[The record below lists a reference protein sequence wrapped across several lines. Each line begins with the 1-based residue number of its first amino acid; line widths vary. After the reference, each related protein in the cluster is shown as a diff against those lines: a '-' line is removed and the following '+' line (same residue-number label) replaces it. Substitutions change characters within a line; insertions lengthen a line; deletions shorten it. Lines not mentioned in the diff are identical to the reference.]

1 MIIRQ
6 IKKCMLGA
14 TVALLLAAA
23 PFVASF
29 SENGEGTVVEAASAR
44 LSAPVV
50 SKKAGTYKNKVTVTI
65 ENKAARGKIYYTTDG
80 KIPTAKSRVYKKPLT
95 FQRTTVLK
103 LCCISG
109 NQKSAVVTRRYVI
122 KKSSSPYKPMDEDI
136 YTHSRVEKY
145 INALAYEDKKNLT
158 AEEKQVCQKIEQI
171 IAETIH
177 EGMTREEKAKAI
189 HDYIINLNAYDYE
202 NYNRGTLP
210 DTAFDV
216 RGVLLR
222 NKSVCQGYAET
233 YFIFMHLLDI
243 PCKMISGGDH
253 GWNLVKLSDGKWY
266 HVDCTWDDPVMEGG
280 EQKLLYRY
288 LFMND
293 EIMLLDHQ
301 WEVKDFP
308 ACNGTKYLY
317 YGYDTKLASVND
329 FADAV
334 RKAYAEGKH
343 ELTVLYPEEGLP
355 DLQIICDITGANRVG
370 YYPPEKLGKYTI
382 FTVTW

>member
-1 MIIRQ
+1 
-6 IKKCMLGA
+6 
-14 TVALLLAAA
+14 
-23 PFVASF
+23 
-29 SENGEGTVVEAASAR
+29 
-44 LSAPVV
+44 
-50 SKKAGTYKNKVTVTI
+50 
-65 ENKAARGKIYYTTDG
+65 
-80 KIPTAKSRVYKKPLT
+80 
-95 FQRTTVLK
+95 
-103 LCCISG
+103 
-109 NQKSAVVTRRYVI
+109 
-122 KKSSSPYKPMDEDI
+122 
-136 YTHSRVEKY
+136 
-145 INALAYEDKKNLT
+145 AYEDKKNLT